1 MNRGIIRIAA
11 LFGILALGVISC
23 DVIDDPI
30 KGDGPVNPPTGNDT
44 VYRNILIEDFT
55 GHRCKNCPKASKA
68 IEQIVD
74 LYGDRVIPLAIHSGA
89 STFTDPNP
97 PDYPTDFTTQ
107 DGDDI
112 AAFFGGIP
120 AQPIGM
126 VSRAD
131 YTGSG
136 VGHFKTYTSWAGE
149 TASRIDELAIADIVA
164 TATINGSSVETDAEV
179 IFIGAQ
185 NGTYKIAAY
194 LKENDIVAPQLLP
207 DDTRDPDYVHENVF
221 RTAITAPMGEALASG
236 SIADS
241 ASFTKS
247 FTTPLDGSWNSAN
260 LQIVVILIDGSNQE
274 VMQVVQANV
283 Q

>member
-1 MNRGIIRIAA
+1 MIRVAA
-11 LFGILALGVISC
+11 IFGILSLGMLSC

-30 KGDGPVNPPTGNDT
+30 KGDGPVNPPPGNDT
-44 VYRNILIEDFT
+44 VYRNVFIEDFT
-55 GHRCKNCPKASKA
+55 GHRCKNCPKATKA
-68 IEQIVD
+68 IEQIVG
-74 LYGDRVIPLAIHSGA
+74 LYGERVIPLAIHSGA

-126 VSRAD
+126 VSRVD

-136 VGHFKTYTSWAGE
+136 FSHFKTYSSWAGE
-149 TASRIDELAIADIVA
+149 TATRIDEVAIADIIA
-164 TATINGSSVETDAEV
+164 SATINGGTIETDAEV
-179 IFIGAQ
+179 IYMGAQ
-185 NGTYKIAAY
+185 NGTYKIAVY
-194 LKENDIVAPQLLP
+194 LKENGIVAPQLLP
-207 DDTRDPDYVHENVF
+207 DDTRDPDYIHENVF
-221 RTAITAPMGEALASG
+221 RASITAPMGEALASG
-236 SIADS
+236 AIADS

-247 FTTPLDGSWNSAN
+247 YTTPLDGTWDSSN
-260 LQIVVILIDGSNQE
+260 LQIVVILIDDSNQE
-274 VMQVVQANV
+274 VMQVVQADV